1 MDEQGAVPWHEI
13 RRIVHSRDNIQDHC
27 ARCMD
32 YSRVDVGQGVW
43 SAVDIESVDTEAV
56 EASPLWLS
64 PVALDEQHD
73 NADVDAEVLNV
84 LWN

>member
-1 MDEQGAVPWHEI
+1 MD
-13 RRIVHSRDNIQDHC
+13 C
-27 ARCMD
+27 
-32 YSRVDVGQGVW
+32 SRVDIGQGVW

-64 PVALDEQHD
+64 PVALDEQYD